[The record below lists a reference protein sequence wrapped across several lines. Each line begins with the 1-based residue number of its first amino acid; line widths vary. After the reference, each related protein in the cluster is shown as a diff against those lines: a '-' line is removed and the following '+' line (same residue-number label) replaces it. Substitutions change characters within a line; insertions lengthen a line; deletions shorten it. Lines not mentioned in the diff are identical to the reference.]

1 MTTWGLCYRNI
12 CIYVVLRAFSEMTDS
27 LSLLGRAVLGIGIGE
42 KKNWISR
49 SLNKKWGDFSISR
62 KWQPLA
68 SKSSITFILQS
79 MFNNALLSK
88 AGSEGSTGN
97 RGGRQGIFSP
107 QHFESIILSFRLYI
121 ASVRACDR
129 LSVPE
134 SGSAHQTEKEI
145 YKRRLRV
152 FTGGG
157 AWSVSRLIN
166 DSQSQSETGS
176 YGKATEPQGAHMR
189 AALWDRGSHA

>member
-1 MTTWGLCYRNI
+1 MPTWGLCYRNI
-12 CIYVVLRAFSEMTDS
+12 CIYVVLGAFAEMTDA
-27 LSLLGRAVLGIGIGE
+27 LSLLGRALLGTGIGE
-42 KKNWISR
+42 KKNWIST

-62 KWQPLA
+62 KWQPSA

-79 MFNNALLSK
+79 MFNNAPLSK
-88 AGSEGSTGN
+88 AGSECSTGN
-97 RGGRQGIFSP
+97 RGGRWGIFSP

-121 ASVRACDR
+121 ANVRTCDR

-145 YKRRLRV
+145 QKEAES

-157 AWSVSRLIN
+157 LDLSHAWLMILRS
-166 DSQSQSETGS
+166 
-176 YGKATEPQGAHMR
+176 A
-189 AALWDRGSHA
+189 WDREVR

>member
-1 MTTWGLCYRNI
+1 MLFWG
-12 CIYVVLRAFSEMTDS
+12 AFAEMTDS
-27 LSLLGRAVLGIGIGE
+27 LSLLGRAVLGIAIGE

-88 AGSEGSTGN
+88 AGSECSTGN
-97 RGGRQGIFSP
+97 RGGRRGIFSP

-152 FTGGG
+152 FTWGGLELSHAWLMILRVRVRPG
-157 AWSVSRLIN
+157 ATVKPLSLREHTWE
-166 DSQSQSETGS
+166 QPCETEQ
-176 YGKATEPQGAHMR
+176 AMLNQRQTR
-189 AALWDRGSHA
+189 ALW